1 MLKNFIIQTF
11 HAWGSM
17 KETKLNVCVD
27 KLWHS
32 SNFVLFCIMD
42 KLIGLLMPPCAPI
55 LFHIYAS
62 IGFEIQVSQQQQ
74 NYNVHHRSFTVCIF
88 MFCWYWKK
96 KVIN

>member
-1 MLKNFIIQTF
+1 MLKNFIIQIF
-11 HAWGSM
+11 SWGSM
-17 KETKLNVCVD
+17 KETKLNFCVD